1 MGKIEKISIYI
12 ILVLII
18 VIAWRLITIIQR
30 EPENYDKEVYAEIYD
45 EFNNI
50 TSENE
55 FEDIDRNPD
64 DVTDVKEIDDGLVI
78 GTIEIP
84 KINIFYPVVCETTN
98 EYLKMAPT
106 KLAGVNLNDN
116 GNCSII
122 GHNYED
128 ERFFSR
134 LNELENGDVVNVR
147 AKDGDSIQYTV
158 SDIYEINYKDV
169 RCTKQNEMDKKELT
183 LLTCTN
189 KDNKRL
195 VVKCFEK

>member
-1 MGKIEKISIYI
+1 MGKVEKILIYI
-12 ILVLII
+12 VLILII
-18 VIAWRLITIIQR
+18 VIAWHLIIIIQR
-30 EPENYDKEVYAEIYD
+30 EPENYDKAVYAEIYD
-45 EFNNI
+45 EFNTI
-50 TSENE
+50 TTENQ

-84 KINIFYPVVCETTN
+84 KINILYPIVCETTN

-106 KLAGVNLNDN
+106 KLTGVNLNDL

-128 ERFFSR
+128 ERFFSKSD
-134 LNELENGDVVNVR
+134 ELRNGDVVNVR
-147 AKDGDSIQYTV
+147 AKNGDTIQYTV
-158 SDIYEINYKDV
+158 ADVYEINYKDV
-169 RCTKQNEMDKKELT
+169 RCLKQNGVSKRELT